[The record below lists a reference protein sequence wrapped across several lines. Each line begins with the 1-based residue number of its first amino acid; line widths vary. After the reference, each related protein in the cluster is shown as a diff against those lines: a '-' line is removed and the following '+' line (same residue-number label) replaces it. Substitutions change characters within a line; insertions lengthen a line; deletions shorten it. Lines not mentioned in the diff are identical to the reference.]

1 MGGELGNETYIDV
14 LESWALSPPNFIFI
28 GNDDFYTN
36 LVWKSWCFLV
46 FADISARSSRKKN
59 PRIFHIL
66 FFVNVQC
73 CVRVSASNF
82 QVLTCNSDGAR
93 ALGNIVRFFA
103 GPARTR
109 KFLAAGG
116 TSSYLLF
123 FAVFLIH
130 SSIRTALQSA
140 ACSLTCTRCSARV
153 HILPL
158 EH

>member
-14 LESWALSPPNFIFI
+14 LKSSALSPNFSLI
-28 GNDDFYTN
+28 GNDYFYTN

-93 ALGNIVRFFA
+93 ALGNIVRFLA
-103 GPARTR
+103 GPVV
-109 KFLAAGG
+109 
-116 TSSYLLF
+116 LF
-123 FAVFLIH
+123 
-130 SSIRTALQSA
+130 SSIAALFLLLVMETRRAPDGTASTQ
-140 ACSLTCTRCSARV
+140 
-153 HILPL
+153 
-158 EH
+158 E